1 MERSHSSALS
11 VARASHDQE
20 TWSTVRGSLKET
32 TIDVHQMWQEL
43 FHIRLRFMKGIT
55 LERSHSIAQSVARD
69 FHYQETWSTI
79 RRSWKE
85 TTIEVQQ
92 KWQELFHI
100 RWRFMK
106 GITQERSH
114 SIAQSVAR
122 ASQDQN
128 TKKYHKRIHEGKNHW
143 SLRSF
148 STSRFMKG
156 MTMERNNSSAWSVAR
171 ASHDQETWRD
181 DQRIHEGNNQW
192 SAPNVTGAF
201 PHRVKIHEGNRNQEK
216 PFNCTMCGRILGKVM
231 GGG

>member
-1 MERSHSSALS
+1 
-11 VARASHDQE
+11 
-20 TWSTVRGSLKET
+20 
-32 TIDVHQMWQEL
+32 MWQEL

-106 GITQERSH
+106 GITQRSH

-122 ASQDQN
+122 ASKDQN

-171 ASHDQETWRD
+171 ASHDQETWSTIWGSMQERN
-181 DQRIHEGNNQW
+181 HS
-192 SAPNVTGAF
+192 SAQFVRETF
-201 PHRVKIHEGNRNQEK
+201 PHCIVWLKIAPPMIHQRNQ
-216 PFNCTMCGRILGKVM
+216 MGKR
-231 GGG
+231 

>member
-1 MERSHSSALS
+1 
-11 VARASHDQE
+11 
-20 TWSTVRGSLKET
+20 
-32 TIDVHQMWQEL
+32 MWQEL

-122 ASQDQN
+122 ASLDQN
-128 TKKYHKRIHEGKNHW
+128 TKKYLKRIHEGKNHW

-171 ASHDQETWRD
+171 ASHDQETWSTIWGSMQERNHSSAQFVRGTFPHCIVWLKIASER
-181 DQRIHEGNNQW
+181 DQRIQKGKQQMPFKCTKCTPESVNANILL
-192 SAPNVTGAF
+192 GAVQKWCHL
-201 PHRVKIHEGNRNQEK
+201 PR
-216 PFNCTMCGRILGKVM
+216 GRGVSQKLM
-231 GGG
+231 W